1 MRRLALTLA
10 LLSALSAPAPAQ
22 QAAAPATLAP
32 KSFDRPDLAAA
43 AQRLKAEIKAK
54 SAADAD
60 GRSAADS
67 GADLAAAAAKAPP
80 GSEQALKAYAA
91 AIAAGRD
98 GAAIWLGLATAA
110 EAVSAAL
117 PDTDERRDSLA
128 RWVMPAA
135 YASYLRATTRRDEA
149 AALALGGASMARQEQ
164 WRPALDADRASLA
177 AREDPKLRAAYE
189 ALRDAHGFHVADYSV
204 DADAV
209 APRICLQF
217 SEDLKGSAA
226 ELAPY
231 VTVAGQADPAL
242 SAKDRQLCVE
252 GLEHGQTY
260 HVAVRTG
267 LPSTVGEA
275 LTRPA
280 DYDVFVP
287 DRPARIA
294 TLGQGYV
301 LPRVGAEGIPLLS
314 VNVARIDVSI
324 VHIGD
329 RNLVATLRAG
339 NFRNQIGDD
348 DARRLAEEEGR
359 QVWSGS
365 LAVAAKL
372 NADVKTAFPVR
383 EAVGALAPGVY
394 VLQARLPATGAE
406 AGRDGRD
413 GASATQWFVVS
424 DLGLSVVG
432 GEGGI
437 TALVRSL
444 ATAAPVPGVTLTLL
458 ARDNGVLG
466 TAVTGADGAARFDPG
481 LSRGE
486 GGARP
491 ALLTAAAPGGDTDF
505 LDLTAAP
512 FDLTD
517 RGDKGRPAKAGLDAL
532 VYAERGVYRPG
543 ETVSLTAL
551 LRDAAGTAVPGLP
564 LTLVVSRPDGVESR
578 RVQVPDGGIGG
589 HSLAVPLLAE
599 AASGTWNVAAY
610 ADPKGKPV
618 GETTFLVEDYV
629 PERLTL
635 ALTPAAPRLRPGQ
648 PAEIRTETRF
658 LYGAPGAGL
667 AVTGDSTVE
676 AAPGP
681 AWPTLDGYQ
690 AGLTD
695 EAVESATTALPEP
708 VTTAA
713 DGTAAISVPV
723 AVVTATRPLQARIA
737 LRVAEPGGRA
747 LERGVTIPILPATG
761 LIGVRATGDGAAAFD
776 VVTVD
781 AAGQRSAVAGLHWRL
796 TRDEHNFQWYK
807 TDEGHWRFERVD
819 GSKLVAEGRIDTAAA
834 APAHLSVPASDGH
847 YRLDVTAPD
856 QALPDAGLPDGG
868 LPATAVG
875 FDIGFGAEAG
885 GDSPDRLGV
894 TLDRADY
901 RPGDTMRVTVASRFA
916 GHATLLVGQN
926 GIAARREMDLAAGD
940 TVVTLPVEAAWGPG
954 AYAMVLAQRPLD
966 APAKRMPGR
975 AVGLA
980 WFAVG
985 AAARDLKVEL
995 GVPALARPR
1004 APLHVPVRLAG
1015 LKPGEPAAVT
1025 VAAVDA
1031 GILNLTR
1038 YEAPKPGAFFFG
1050 QRMLGLDLRDIY
1062 GGLIDGLGVAAGA
1075 IRQGGDAGLV
1085 SSAEAPTQP
1094 PLARYSGIV
1103 PVGPDGTATV
1113 DFDIPAFNGTLRVS
1127 AVAWSRTGAG
1137 SAEADV
1143 VLRDPVVVTA
1153 SLPRFLSVGDRA
1165 RLRVDID
1172 DVEGPAGEYR
1182 LALAPRGPWFLPAD
1196 ALDRT
1201 VALQPGARGGFDVPV
1216 TAAGLGVAGLSLRLT
1231 GPGGLDLSQEV
1242 ALGIAPGAPAV
1253 YRRVV
1258 HPLTPGQ
1265 GLTLSRDLLAD
1276 FVPGTGRV
1284 SLAVSPL
1291 GDIDVPA
1298 LLLGLDRYPVGCSEQ
1313 VVSRALPLLGLD
1325 RLAPPSALMP
1335 DGDLK
1340 PRLAGAVAQLLA
1352 RQTAEGGFGLWTAE
1366 GGGGDPWLDAYV
1378 TDFLTRAREAG
1389 FAVPPRALDAA
1400 LDRLRNT
1407 LAAGTRDRSA
1417 AAQDRDLAL
1426 GYAGY
1431 VLARNGRPVMA
1442 DLRYIAGER
1451 LDALASP
1458 LAKAQLAAALA
1469 LLGDR
1474 PRAAAT
1480 FAAATAALDRE
1491 PDDRGYRQDYG
1502 SRLRD
1507 AAAVLTLAAD
1517 AGLEAATAQ
1526 AGEALSAAQRSP
1538 YPRNTQ
1544 EQAWLVL
1551 AAQALQGR
1559 AQRLAL
1565 DVDGAR
1571 HAGPLYRDL
1580 PAARL
1585 DAGPLALVNA
1595 GPDTADVVVTTSGQ
1609 LPAPEPEASHGYA
1622 VERRY
1627 VGVDGREVDPAHV
1640 AQTTRLVVV
1649 LKVAAAQATQA
1660 RLLLTDPLPAGFEI
1674 DNPALV
1680 ADGVVPGLKGLD
1692 VDAAPSHTEF
1702 RDDRFT
1708 AAFERAPSDPPVFT
1722 VAYTVRAVTPGRFVH
1737 PPAVVED
1744 MYRPERFGRTG
1755 NGIVEVAP
1763 AR

>member
-1 MRRLALTLA
+1 MRRLVLSLA
-10 LLSALSAPAPAQ
+10 VLSGLCAPAAAAQAAVPPAAGAAASAPSR
-22 QAAAPATLAP
+22 

-43 AQRLKAEIKAK
+43 VRRLKAEIRAK
-54 SAADAD
+54 SGGDIG
-60 GRSAADS
+60 GRPA
-67 GADLAAAAAKAPP
+67 ADLAAAASRAAP
-80 GSEQALKAYAA
+80 GSEAALKGFAA

-98 GAAIWLGLATAA
+98 DAAAWLGLAAAA
-110 EAVSAAL
+110 EAVSAGL
-117 PDTDERRDSLA
+117 PTTDERRDALA
-128 RWVMPAA
+128 GWVMPAA
-135 YASYLRATTRRDEA
+135 YASYIAAATPQEEA
-149 AALALGGASMARQEQ
+149 AALGLGGASLARQEQ
-164 WRPALDADRASLA
+164 WRPALDAERASLA

-189 ALRDAHGFHVADYSV
+189 ALREAHGFHVADYSV
-204 DADAV
+204 DADA
-209 APRICLQF
+209 ATPRICLQF
-217 SEDLKGSAA
+217 SEDLRGSAA
-226 ELAPY
+226 DLAPF

-242 SAKDRQLCVE
+242 SAKDHQLCVE
-252 GLEHGQTY
+252 GLEHGQRY

-267 LPSTVGEA
+267 LPSTVGET
-275 LTRPA
+275 LTKPA

-301 LPRVGAEGIPLLS
+301 LPRIGAEGIPILS

-324 VHIGD
+324 LHVGD

-339 NFRNQIGDD
+339 SFRDQIGD
-348 DARRLAEEEGR
+348 AGFRQLAADEGR
-359 QVWSGS
+359 KVWSGS

-372 NADVKTAFPVR
+372 NEDVKTAFPVR
-383 EAVGALAPGVY
+383 EAVGALSPGVY
-394 VLQARLPATGAE
+394 VLQARVPVAGSDATPDGD
-406 AGRDGRD
+406 AGD
-413 GASATQWFVVS
+413 GATATQWFVVS
-424 DLGLSVVG
+424 DLGLSTVG

-444 ATAAPVPGVTLTLL
+444 ATAAPVPGVTLKLM
-458 ARDNGVLG
+458 ARDNDVLG
-466 TAVTGADGAARFDPG
+466 TATTGPDGAARFDPG

-486 GGARP
+486 GGERP
-491 ALLTAAAPGGDTDF
+491 SAITAAAPDGDTDF

-517 RGDKGRPAKAGLDAL
+517 RGDRGRAAKAGLDAL
-532 VYAERGVYRPG
+532 VYAERGVYRSG
-543 ETVSLTAL
+543 ETVYLTAL
-551 LRDAAGTAVPGLP
+551 LRDAAGSAVPGVP

-578 RVQVPDGGIGG
+578 RVLVQDGGIGG
-589 HSLAVPLLAE
+589 HALAVPLLAE
-599 AASGTWNVAAY
+599 AASGTWRVAAY
-610 ADPKGKPV
+610 ADPKGQPV

-635 ALTPAAPRLRPGQ
+635 ALAPAAPRLRPGQ

-667 AVTGDSTVE
+667 AVTGESTVE

-681 AWPTLDGYQ
+681 AWLALDGY
-690 AGLTD
+690 ATGLTD
-695 EAVESATTALPEP
+695 EGVESATTALPDP

-713 DGTAAISVPV
+713 DGTATVSVPV
-723 AVVTATRPLQARIA
+723 AEVVGTRPLQARIA

-747 LERGVTIPILPATG
+747 LERGVTLPILPATG
-761 LIGVRATGDGAAAFD
+761 LIGVKAADGAGAAAVYD

-781 AAGQRSAVAGLHWRL
+781 AAGQRSAVPGLRWRL
-796 TRDEHNFQWYK
+796 TRDERTFQWYK

-819 GSKLVAEGRIDTAAA
+819 GSKLIAEGRLDTAIGS
-834 APAHLSVPASDGH
+834 PARLSAPASDGH
-847 YRLDVTAPD
+847 YNLDVTAP
-856 QALPDAGLPDGG
+856 GTE

-875 FDIGFGAEAG
+875 LDIGFGADAK
-885 GDSPDRLGV
+885 GDSPDRLDV

-901 RPGDTMRVTVASRFA
+901 RPGDTLRATIASRFA
-916 GHATLLVGQN
+916 GHATLLIGQN
-926 GIAARREMDLAAGD
+926 GVAARREVDLAAGD

-954 AYAMVLAQRPLD
+954 AYALVLAQRPLD

-980 WFAVG
+980 WFAVD
-985 AAARDLKVEL
+985 AAARDLQVSL

-1004 APLHVPVRLAG
+1004 VPLHVPVRLAG
-1015 LKPGEPAAVT
+1015 LKPGEAAAVT
-1025 VAAVDA
+1025 VAAVDV

-1038 YEAPKPGAFFFG
+1038 YETPKPGAFFFG
-1050 QRMLGLDLRDIY
+1050 QRMLGLDLRDLY

-1075 IRQGGDAGLV
+1075 IRQGGDGGV
-1085 SSAEAPTQP
+1085 DSSAEKPTQA

-1103 PVGPDGTATV
+1103 AVGPDGTASV
-1113 DFDIPAFNGTLRVS
+1113 DFDMPAFNGTVRVS

-1143 VLRDPVVVTA
+1143 VMRDPVVVTA
-1153 SLPRFLSVGDRA
+1153 SLPRFLSIGDQA
-1165 RLRVDID
+1165 RLRIDID
-1172 DVEGPAGEYR
+1172 DVEGPAGAYR
-1182 LALAPRGPWFLPAD
+1182 LAVAPRGPWYLPAD
-1196 ALDRT
+1196 AIERSVDL
-1201 VALQPGARGGFDVPV
+1201 APGGRGGFDVPV
-1216 TAAGLGVAGLSLRLT
+1216 TAAGLGVAGLGLRLT
-1231 GPGGLDLSQEV
+1231 GPGGLDLSQDV
-1242 ALGIAPGAPAV
+1242 ALGVAAGAPAV

-1258 HPLTPGQ
+1258 HALAPGES
-1265 GLTLSRDLLAD
+1265 LTLSRDLLAE
-1276 FVPGTGRV
+1276 FIPGSGHV
-1284 SLAVSPL
+1284 SVAVSPL

-1313 VVSRALPLLGLD
+1313 IVSRALPLIGLD
-1325 RLAPPSALMP
+1325 RLAPPADLVP
-1335 DGDLK
+1335 DGDLA

-1352 RQTAEGGFGLWTAE
+1352 RQTTEGGFGLWTAE
-1366 GGGGDPWLDAYV
+1366 GGSDDPWLDAYV
-1378 TDFLTRAREAG
+1378 TDFLTRAHEAG

-1407 LAAGTRDRSA
+1407 LADGTRDRSA
-1417 AAQDRDLAL
+1417 AAQGRDLAL
-1426 GYAGY
+1426 GYAAY

-1442 DLRYIAGER
+1442 DLRYLAGER
-1451 LDALASP
+1451 LDALGSP
-1458 LAKAQLAAALA
+1458 LAKAQLGAALA
-1469 LLGDR
+1469 MLGDR
-1474 PRAAAT
+1474 PRAAAVFT
-1480 FAAATAALDRE
+1480 AATAALDRE
-1491 PDDRGYRQDYG
+1491 PDDRGYREDYG

-1507 AAAVLTLAAD
+1507 AAAVLALASD
-1517 AGLEAATAQ
+1517 AGLEEASARAGAALA
-1526 AGEALSAAQRSP
+1526 AAQRSP

-1565 DVDGAR
+1565 DVDGLR

-1585 DAGPLALVNA
+1585 DARPTTLVNA
-1595 GPDTADVVVTTSGQ
+1595 GPDAADVVVTTSGQ
-1609 LPAPEPEASHGYA
+1609 LPAPEPEAAHGYA

-1627 VGVDGREVDPAHV
+1627 YGLDGHEVDPAHV
-1640 AQTTRLVVV
+1640 AQTTRLVVM
-1649 LKVAAAQATQA
+1649 LSVAAAQATQA

-1680 ADGVVPGLKGLD
+1680 GDGAVPDLKGLE

-1708 AAFERAPSDPPVFT
+1708 AAFLRSPSDPPAFS
-1722 VAYTVRAVTPGRFVH
+1722 VAYMVRAVTPGRFVH
-1737 PPAVVED
+1737 PPAVIED

-1755 NGIVEVAP
+1755 NGTVTVDP
-1763 AR
+1763 PR

>member
-1 MRRLALTLA
+1 MG
-10 LLSALSAPAPAQ
+10 
-22 QAAAPATLAP
+22 
-32 KSFDRPDLAAA
+32 
-43 AQRLKAEIKAK
+43 
-54 SAADAD
+54 
-60 GRSAADS
+60 GRSA
-67 GADLAAAAAKAPP
+67 ADLAAAAFRAPP
-80 GSEQALKAYAA
+80 GSEQALKGFAT

-98 GAAIWLGLATAA
+98 DAAAWFGLAAAA
-110 EAVSAAL
+110 EAVSTAL
-117 PDTDERRDSLA
+117 PTTDERRDALA
-128 RWVMPAA
+128 AWVMPAA
-135 YASYLRATTRRDEA
+135 YASYLRATTRQDEA

-177 AREDPKLRAAYE
+177 AREDPKLRAVYE
-189 ALRDAHGFHVADYSV
+189 ALREAHGFHVADYSV

-209 APRICLQF
+209 TPRICLQF

-226 ELAPY
+226 ELAPF
-231 VTVAGQADPAL
+231 VTVAGQANPAL

-252 GLEHGQTY
+252 GLEHGQRY
-260 HVAVRTG
+260 HLAVRTG

-275 LTRPA
+275 LAKPA

-301 LPRVGAEGIPLLS
+301 LPRVAAEGIPLLS

-324 VHIGD
+324 LHIGD

-339 NFRNQIGDD
+339 NFRTQIGDSSF
-348 DARRLAEEEGR
+348 RQLAEDEGR
-359 QVWSGS
+359 KVWSGS

-372 NADVKTAFPVR
+372 NEDVTTAFPVR
-383 EAVGALAPGVY
+383 EAVGTLAPGVY
-394 VLQARLPATGAE
+394 VLQARVPGTGSDVDAE
-406 AGRDGRD
+406 AGE
-413 GASATQWFVVS
+413 GATATQWFVVS
-424 DLGLSVVG
+424 DLGISTVG

-444 ATAAPVPGVTLTLL
+444 ASAAPVPGVVLKLM
-458 ARDNGVLG
+458 ARDNDVLG
-466 TAVTGADGAARFDPG
+466 TATTGPDGSARFDPG

-486 GGARP
+486 GGSRP
-491 ALLTAAAPGGDTDF
+491 SLITAAAPDGDTDF

-517 RGDKGRPAKAGLDAL
+517 RGDKGRPAKPGLDAL
-532 VYAERGVYRPG
+532 VYAERGVYRSG
-543 ETVSLTAL
+543 ETVYLTAL
-551 LRDAAGTAVPGLP
+551 LRDAAGAAVPGVP

-578 RVQVPDGGIGG
+578 RVLVPDGGLGG

-599 AASGTWNVAAY
+599 AASGTWSVAAY

-629 PERLTL
+629 AERLTL

-667 AVTGDSTVE
+667 AVTGESTAE

-681 AWPTLDGYQ
+681 AWPALEGYE

-695 EAVESATTALPEP
+695 ESVESATTALPDP
-708 VTTAA
+708 VATAA
-713 DGTAAISVPV
+713 DGTAVVSVPV
-723 AVVTATRPLQARIA
+723 AEVAATRPLQARIA
-737 LRVAEPGGRA
+737 LRVSEPGGRA
-747 LERGVTIPILPATG
+747 LERGVTIPILPPTG
-761 LIGVRATGDGAAAFD
+761 LIGVKAAEGASSAAATYD

-781 AAGQRSAVAGLHWRL
+781 AAGQRSAVAGLRWRL

-819 GSKLVAEGRIDTAAA
+819 GAKLVAEGRLDTTVA
-834 APAHLSVPASDGH
+834 APARLSAPASDGH
-847 YRLDVTAPD
+847 YRLDLAAPGTD
-856 QALPDAGLPDGG
+856 LPG
-868 LPATAVG
+868 TAVS
-875 FDIGFGAEAG
+875 FDVGYGAEAK
-885 GDSPDRLGV
+885 GDSPDRLDV
-894 TLDRADY
+894 TLDKADY
-901 RPGDTMRVTVASRFA
+901 RPGDTLRATVTSRFA
-916 GHATLLVGQN
+916 GHATLLIGQD
-926 GIAARREMDLAAGD
+926 GIAARREIDLAAGD
-940 TVVTLPVEAAWGPG
+940 NVVSLPVEAAWGPG

-966 APAKRMPGR
+966 APARRMPGR

-980 WFAVG
+980 WFAVDG
-985 AAARDLKVEL
+985 AARDLKVAL

-1004 APLHVPVRLAG
+1004 MPLHVPVRLAG
-1015 LKPGEPAAVT
+1015 LKPGEPAFVT
-1025 VAAVDA
+1025 VAAVDV

-1038 YEAPKPGAFFFG
+1038 YETPKPGAFFFG
-1050 QRMLGLDLRDIY
+1050 QRMLGLDLRDLY

-1075 IRQGGDAGLV
+1075 VRQGGDGGLDT
-1085 SSAEAPTQP
+1085 SAEKPTQA

-1103 PVGPDGTATV
+1103 PVGPDGTAAV
-1113 DFDIPAFNGTLRVS
+1113 DFDIPAFNGTVRVS
-1127 AVAWSRTGAG
+1127 AVAWSGTGAG

-1153 SLPRFLSVGDRA
+1153 SLPRFLSIGDQA
-1165 RLRVDID
+1165 RLRVDVD
-1172 DVEGPAGEYR
+1172 DVEGPAGAYR
-1182 LALAPRGPWFLPAD
+1182 LVLVPRGPWFLPAD
-1196 ALDRT
+1196 ALDRGID
-1201 VALQPGARGGFDVPV
+1201 LKPGSRGGLDIPV
-1216 TAAGLGVAGLSLRLT
+1216 TAAGLGAAGLGLRLT
-1231 GPGGLDLSQEV
+1231 GPGGLDLSQDAV
-1242 ALGIAPGAPAV
+1242 LGVGPGAPAV
-1253 YRRVV
+1253 YRRAV
-1258 HPLTPGQ
+1258 HPLAPGQ
-1265 GLTLSRDLLAD
+1265 SLTLSRDLLAE
-1276 FVPGTGRV
+1276 FIPGSGRV
-1284 SLAVSPL
+1284 SVAVSPL

-1313 VVSRALPLLGLD
+1313 IVSRALPLLGLD
-1325 RLAPPSALMP
+1325 RLAPPAELAP
-1335 DGDLK
+1335 DGDPK

-1366 GGGGDPWLDAYV
+1366 GGSGDPWLDAYV

-1407 LAAGTRDRSA
+1407 LANGTRDRSA
-1417 AAQDRDLAL
+1417 AAQDGQLAL
-1426 GYAGY
+1426 GYAAY

-1442 DLRYIAGER
+1442 DLRYLAGER

-1469 LLGDR
+1469 MLGDR
-1474 PRAAAT
+1474 PRAAT
-1480 FAAATAALDRE
+1480 VFAAATAALERE
-1491 PDDRGYRQDYG
+1491 PDDRGYREDYG

-1507 AAAVLTLAAD
+1507 AAAVLALAAE
-1517 AGLEAATAQ
+1517 AGIEEASAR
-1526 AGEALSAAQRSP
+1526 AGQALSAAQRSP

-1565 DVDGAR
+1565 DVDGTR
-1571 HAGPLYRDL
+1571 HDGPLYRDL
-1580 PAARL
+1580 PGARL
-1585 DAGPLALVNA
+1585 EERPVTMVNA
-1595 GPDTADVVVTTSGQ
+1595 GPDPADVVVTTSGQ
-1609 LPAPEPEASHGYA
+1609 LPGPEPEASHGYA
-1622 VERRY
+1622 LERRY
-1627 VGVDGREVDPAHV
+1627 YGLDGREVDPAHV

-1649 LKVAAAQATQA
+1649 LKVAEAQATQA

-1680 ADGVVPGLKGLD
+1680 GDGAVPNLKGLE

-1708 AAFERAPSDPPVFT
+1708 AAFDRSPNDPPVFT
-1722 VAYTVRAVTPGRFVH
+1722 VAYVVRAVTPGRFVH

-1755 NGIVEVAP
+1755 NGTVTVDA